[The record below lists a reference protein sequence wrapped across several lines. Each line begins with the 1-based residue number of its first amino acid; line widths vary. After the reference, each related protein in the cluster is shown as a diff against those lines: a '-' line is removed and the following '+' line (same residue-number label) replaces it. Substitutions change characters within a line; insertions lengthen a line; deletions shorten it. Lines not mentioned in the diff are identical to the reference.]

1 MNTGNVVE
9 LAEQHAQELRD
20 SLGLG
25 PGPIADIFTLIELDL
40 GVRLYQRRLS
50 SKSKV
55 SGLFAYDE
63 AVGACILLNANHPW
77 ERRVQSAAH
86 ELGHFVG
93 TRQSPEVLEVDEK
106 FLSREERYAN
116 AFGRAFLTPRKS
128 FSESFRHLTEGASRL
143 TRRHVVLLAHQFNV
157 SREACVRRLEELDL
171 VRKGTWEWFVANG
184 GISSD
189 VVKSVLGEMAERDDP
204 AKEDANR
211 PVSQRLALRAYE
223 AWSRDLMSEG
233 QLAELLKVPRV
244 ALRKL
249 LDQIEMEESETD
261 DFLKLSR

>member
-1 MNTGNVVE
+1 M
-9 LAEQHAQELRD
+9 
-20 SLGLG
+20 
-25 PGPIADIFTLIELDL
+25 DL